1 MPSLTLQEAAAR
13 LGVHYMTMYRYV
25 RLGLIEAEKRAG
37 TWQVSE
43 EALEALH
50 HPPISSQDSDTP
62 WSARLESRLVAGDV
76 TGAWSLIEAALASG
90 KEPAEIY
97 VDVLAP
103 ALRHIGD
110 RWATG
115 DLDVDDEHIATA
127 VAHRLVGRL
136 SARFTRRG
144 RDRGSI
150 VAAMPPGERHG
161 LGLTMLTD
169 VLRGA
174 GYHVLD
180 LGPDTPIGS
189 LVKAIARTDNLK
201 AVCIGVVMQER
212 VAAATEM
219 IAAVRKV
226 VGPEVLILVGGAAIP
241 DVEMAQSIGA
251 NGYAADPMVA
261 VGLIEA
267 GAIPSD

>member
-1 MPSLTLQEAAAR
+1 MSSLTLQEAAAR

-25 RLGLIEAEKRAG
+25 RLGLIEAEKHAG
-37 TWQVSE
+37 TWHVSE

-50 HPPISSQDSDTP
+50 HPPASRHDPAAP

-90 KEPAEIY
+90 KEPVEIY

-103 ALRHIGD
+103 ALRSIGD
-110 RWATG
+110 RWAQG

-127 VAHRLVGRL
+127 VAHRLVGRM

-144 RDRGSI
+144 RDRGSV

-161 LGLTMLTD
+161 LGLSMLAD

-180 LGPDTPIGS
+180 LGPDTPVAS
-189 LVKAIARTDNLK
+189 LVRAIERTEDLR
-201 AVCIGVVMQER
+201 AVCIGVVMEER
-212 VAAATEM
+212 LAAAAEM
-219 IAAVRKV
+219 VAAVRKA
-226 VGPEVLILVGGAAIP
+226 VGPDVVVLAGGAAITGS
-241 DVEMAQSIGA
+241 EQALSIGA
-251 NGYAADPMVA
+251 DGYAADPLRA
-261 VGLIEA
+261 VDLIEA
-267 GAIPSD
+267 GAGISG